1 MKFLRNCWYLAAW
14 SDELTAEKP
23 FARTILEEVIAFF
36 RKPDGSPAAVLDQC
50 PHRFAPLSA
59 GTIDGGSLRCR
70 YHGLAFDGAGR
81 CSSNPHG
88 PITGNMKVKSYPV
101 VERFRGIWIWMGD
114 AAKADPSK
122 LPDLEFLESAPATA
136 FNCGYLHSKANYQL
150 WIDNILDLSHT
161 DFLHPDTLGGGA
173 VTETKAE
180 TTRLE
185 DGVDIKWITPNRKPA
200 PLLAK
205 LFEGIADE
213 TDVWQE
219 VRWWAPG
226 VIRLL
231 AGAVAAGR
239 PRTEGFENR
248 NVHIMTPETANTN
261 HYLFAATRNF
271 RMDDEKLNQQMS
283 EARRKI
289 FSTEDLP
296 MIEACQ
302 AKMGER
308 SFWDMKPILLG
319 VDAGPVLVRRV
330 LDQMIA
336 AESVNVADHLQK

>member
-14 SDELTAEKP
+14 SDELSESKV
-23 FARTILEEVIAFF
+23 FARTILEEPIAFF
-36 RKPDGSPAAVLDQC
+36 RKSDGSPVAVRDRC

-59 GTIDGGSLRCR
+59 GNVDGNSVRCR

-88 PITGNMKVKSYPV
+88 PITDNMKVQSYPV
-101 VERFRGIWIWMGD
+101 VERFRGIWIWMGNP
-114 AAKADPSK
+114 AKADANK
-122 LPDLEFLESAPATA
+122 LPDLSFLSDAPASA
-136 FNCGYLHSKANYQL
+136 FSCGYIHSNANYEL

-173 VTETKAE
+173 VTETKAVIE
-180 TTRLE
+180 RQP
-185 DGVDIKWITPNRKPA
+185 DGVDIKWISPGRAPA

-205 LFEGIADE
+205 LFEGIANE

-219 VRWWAPG
+219 VRWWPPS

-231 AGAVAAGR
+231 AGAVATGR
-239 PRTEGFENR
+239 PRSEGYENR
-248 NVHIMTPETANTN
+248 NVHIMTPETAKTN

-271 RMDDEKLNQQMS
+271 RVDDAELNKQLS
-283 EARRKI
+283 ETRRRI

-302 AKMGER
+302 DQMGEHD
-308 SFWDMKPILLG
+308 FWSMKPILLS

-330 LDQMIA
+330 LQQMITEEDA
-336 AESVNVADHLQK
+336 